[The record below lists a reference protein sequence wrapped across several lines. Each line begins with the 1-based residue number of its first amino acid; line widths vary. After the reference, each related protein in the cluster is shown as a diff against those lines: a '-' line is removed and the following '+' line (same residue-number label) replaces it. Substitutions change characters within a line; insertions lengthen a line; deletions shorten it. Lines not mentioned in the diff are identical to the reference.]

1 MYPKNSI
8 LQPMFDKF
16 ILQLNQNGVLKRI
29 HEFYQT
35 TKDLCIDEGYPH
47 TGYDII
53 GILFL
58 TLASGI
64 MIGVLVVL
72 IEKLFYYIHFRKN
85 HETYC

>member
-1 MYPKNSI
+1 MYHKNSI

-58 TLASGI
+58 TLFSGI
-64 MIGVLVVL
+64 MLAILVVL

-85 HETYC
+85 S